1 MCKKE
6 IEMQVERCNIYLDS
20 SETNKGVLK
29 IKRRNFRRQKKNVGF
44 L

>member
-20 SETNKGVLK
+20 SETNKGVFK
-29 IKRRNFRRQKKNVGF
+29 IKRNFRRQSRKRMWD